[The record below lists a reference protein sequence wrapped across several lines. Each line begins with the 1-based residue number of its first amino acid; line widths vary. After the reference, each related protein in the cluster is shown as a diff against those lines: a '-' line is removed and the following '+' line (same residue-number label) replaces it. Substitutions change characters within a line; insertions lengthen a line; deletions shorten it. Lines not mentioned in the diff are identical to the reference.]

1 MTIQRRDALGD
12 RMKRYEDITRYK
24 LPPRTYTLL
33 RVDGR
38 AFHTFTRGLEKPY
51 DTSFMTLMDR
61 VAIALCEEIAGA
73 QFAYVQSDQISLL
86 AVDFLEIGTQA
97 WFDGLVQK
105 WCSVAASVASM
116 TFNSTL
122 TAKTLLE
129 MVEGERNPGY
139 VGSKIW
145 GKAPKATFDA
155 RVWTI
160 PDHVEVENYFVW
172 RQQDAVR
179 NSVMMLARAHA
190 SHKQLHGK
198 NQSAQHE
205 IIHAAGDNWEK
216 HPARFK
222 HGGIIRRQAV
232 DYSPVPVAHPAFVPR
247 NFSGLGSSEAP
258 KPEKSNWFMDEGTP
272 VFTRERHYLRT
283 MIPIHWEDDMVTR
296 IPDHRKGTTA

>member
-38 AFHTFTRGLEKPY
+38 AFHTWTRGLAKPY
-51 DTSFMTLMDR
+51 DTFLMDLMDKT
-61 VAIALCEEIAGA
+61 AIALCEEIAGT
-73 QFAYVQSDQISLL
+73 QFAFVQSDEISLL

-105 WCSVAASVASM
+105 WCSVAAAIATM
-116 TFNSTL
+116 AFNMELMKLKGANPTENE
-122 TAKTLLE
+122 LLITKKSP
-129 MVEGERNPGY
+129 V
-139 VGSKIW
+139 
-145 GKAPKATFDA
+145 ATFDA

-222 HGGIIRRQAV
+222 HGGVIRRQAV
-232 DYSPVPVAHPAFVPR
+232 DYSAYQGPIVHPAFVPP
-247 NFSGLGSSEAP
+247 NFTGLVSKDAP
-258 KPEKSNWFMDEGTP
+258 KPEKSNWFMDAGTP

-283 MIPIHWEDDMVTR
+283 MIPIHWEDDMVAR

>member
-1 MTIQRRDALGD
+1 MTTQRRDALGD
-12 RMKRYEDITRYK
+12 RMKRYEDITRFK

-38 AFHTFTRGLEKPY
+38 AFHTWTRGLAKPY
-51 DTSFMTLMDR
+51 DQLLMKIMDKT
-61 VAIALCEEIAGA
+61 AIALC
-73 QFAYVQSDQISLL
+73 
-86 AVDFLEIGTQA
+86 
-97 WFDGLVQK
+97 
-105 WCSVAASVASM
+105 
-116 TFNSTL
+116 
-122 TAKTLLE
+122 
-129 MVEGERNPGY
+129 
-139 VGSKIW
+139 
-145 GKAPKATFDA
+145 DA

-160 PDHVEVENYFVW
+160 PDPVEVENYFVW

-222 HGGIIRRQAV
+222 HGGVIRRQAV
-232 DYSPVPVAHPAFVPR
+232 DYLAQEGVVHPSFFRP
-247 NFSGLGSSEAP
+247 SGP
-258 KPEKSNWFMDEGTP
+258 IPIEKSNWFMDEGTP

-283 MIPIHWEDDMVTR
+283 MIPIHWEDDLVQR

>member
-1 MTIQRRDALGD
+1 MKGDFRKTNLSVFASWLRNDSMGKISHKDALGD

-51 DTSFMTLMDR
+51 DKSFMAIMDT
-61 VAIALCEEIAGA
+61 VAIKLCEEIAGA
-73 QFAYVQSDQISLL
+73 QFAFVQSDEISLL

-105 WCSVAASVASM
+105 WCSVAAAIATM
-116 TFNSTL
+116 TFNVEVMK
-122 TAKTLLE
+122 AIQQNLE
-129 MVEGERNPGY
+129 MNITEI
-139 VGSKIW
+139 GSK
-145 GKAPKATFDA
+145 KPCATFDA

-222 HGGIIRRQAV
+222 HGGVIRRQAV
-232 DYSPVPVAHPAFVPR
+232 DYLAPLSATHPAFIQLAEGKRVPLER
-247 NFSGLGSSEAP
+247 
-258 KPEKSNWFMDEGTP
+258 SNWFMDVDTP
-272 VFTRERHYLRT
+272 VFTRDRDYLRN
-283 MIPIHWEDDMVTR
+283 MIPIHWED
-296 IPDHRKGTTA
+296 

>member
-1 MTIQRRDALGD
+1 MD
-12 RMKRYEDITRYK
+12 
-24 LPPRTYTLL
+24 
-33 RVDGR
+33 
-38 AFHTFTRGLEKPY
+38 
-51 DTSFMTLMDR
+51 LMDKT
-61 VAIALCEEIAGA
+61 AIALCEEIAGA
-73 QFAYVQSDQISLL
+73 QFAFVQSDEISLL

-105 WCSVAASVASM
+105 WCSVAAAIATM
-116 TFNSTL
+116 TFNMELMKLKGANPTENE
-122 TAKTLLE
+122 LLITKKSP
-129 MVEGERNPGY
+129 V
-139 VGSKIW
+139 
-145 GKAPKATFDA
+145 ATFDA

-179 NSVMMLARAHA
+179 NSIMMLARAHA

-222 HGGIIRRQAV
+222 HGGIIRRQAI
-232 DYSPVPVAHPAFVPR
+232 DYEAVVVYHPALV
-247 NFSGLGSSEAP
+247 SAETP
-258 KPEKSNWFMDEGTP
+258 KFEKSNWFMDKDTP

-283 MIPIHWEDDMVTR
+283 MIPIHWEDDMVAR